1 MQILSREC
9 VRDTLLAKRQGIAT
23 QTGLARSLY
32 NLNVSILRH
41 GQLAP
46 HVETAMRAN
55 RFLEKQSFKRVAPV
69 IVVVV
74 RGGLIQEVRST
85 NPYTQL
91 LIADYDSDG
100 CDVFQLQQLND
111 AEERGNQPDMHVVY

>member
-85 NPYTQL
+85 NPNTTVY
-91 LIADYDSDG
+91 IADYDADHEDPDEEARL
-100 CDVFQLQQLND
+100 CD
-111 AEERGNQPDMHVVY
+111 AEERGNQSDMHIVY